1 MQEGESR
8 VSPAAKK
15 RSARVRRETK
25 ETRIALDLDLDGRGG
40 AEIESPVGFLNH
52 MLTLLARHAGFDLA
66 VKAAGDTEVDP
77 HHTVEDIG
85 ICLGQALAEALG
97 SKEGIARFGCAAVPM
112 DEALAQVSLDLS
124 GRPYLV
130 YQVEFPGERV
140 GEFETELVRDF
151 LQALATHAKMTLHV
165 RALYGENDHHIAEA
179 VFKALARALRAAVA
193 RDPRVRGTPSTK
205 GVL

>member
-1 MQEGESR
+1 
-8 VSPAAKK
+8 VSPKAADKP
-15 RSARVRRETK
+15 RSAEVSRKTK
-25 ETRIALDLDLDGRGG
+25 ETQITLRLDLDGRGG
-40 AEIESPVGFLNH
+40 ADVESPIGFLNH
-52 MLTLLARHAGFDLA
+52 MLALLARHASIDLA
-66 VKAAGDTEVDP
+66 VKAAGDTDVDP

-124 GRPYLV
+124 GRPFLV

-151 LQALATHAKMTLHV
+151 LQAFATHAKMTLHV
-165 RALYGENDHHIAEA
+165 RVPYGSNDHHIAEA

-193 RDPRVRGTPSTK
+193 RDPRVSGMPSTK

>member
-1 MQEGESR
+1 

-52 MLTLLARHAGFDLA
+52 MLALLARHAGFDLA

>member
-1 MQEGESR
+1 
-8 VSPAAKK
+8 VSPKAADKP
-15 RSARVRRETK
+15 RSAEVSRKTK
-25 ETRIALDLDLDGRGG
+25 ETQITLRLDLDGRGG
-40 AEIESPVGFLNH
+40 ADVESPIGFLNH
-52 MLTLLARHAGFDLA
+52 MLALLARHASIDLA
-66 VKAAGDTEVDP
+66 VKAAGDTDVDP

-124 GRPYLV
+124 GRPFLV

-151 LQALATHAKMTLHV
+151 LQAFATHARMTLHV
-165 RALYGENDHHIAEA
+165 RVPYGSNDHHIAEA

-193 RDPRVRGTPSTK
+193 RDPRVSGMPSTK

>member
-1 MQEGESR
+1 

-15 RSARVRRETK
+15 RSARVQRKTK

>member
-1 MQEGESR
+1 
-8 VSPAAKK
+8 VSPKAADKP
-15 RSARVRRETK
+15 RSAEVSRKTK
-25 ETRIALDLDLDGRGG
+25 ETRITLRLDLDGRGG
-40 AEIESPVGFLNH
+40 ADVESPIGFLNH
-52 MLTLLARHAGFDLA
+52 MLALLARHASLDLA
-66 VKAAGDTEVDP
+66 VRAAGDTDVDP

-97 SKEGIARFGCAAVPM
+97 PKEGIARFGCAAVPM

-124 GRPYLV
+124 GRPFLV

-151 LQALATHAKMTLHV
+151 LQAFATHAKMTLHV
-165 RALYGENDHHIAEA
+165 RVPYGSNDHHIAEA
-179 VFKALARALRAAVA
+179 VFKALARALRAAVS
-193 RDPRVRGTPSTK
+193 RDPRVTGTPSTK